1 MDLTNKNH
9 IAMNQDIKR
18 LNDINDTAR
27 GIYYELY
34 DVLRNYEEDIKA
46 TMQGEEFYNSLK
58 EKEQILSA
66 WVDDMDSILGY
77 YEE

>member
-1 MDLTNKNH
+1 
-9 IAMNQDIKR
+9 MNQDIKR
-18 LNDINDTAR
+18 LNDINDSAR

>member
-1 MDLTNKNH
+1 
-9 IAMNQDIKR
+9 MNQDIKR